1 METQGHSRRGRDVS
15 REGCE
20 VNEMHPTVGRSK
32 GEAVF
37 FFSEMYWNLM
47 AENQINLKM
56 GGCNLQT

>member
-1 METQGHSRRGRDVS
+1 METQGHSRRGEDAS

-20 VNEMHPTVGRSK
+20 VNEMHPTVGQSK

-47 AENQINLKM
+47 AEN
-56 GGCNLQT
+56 